1 MAADEANPK
10 GASKPGTGARGP
22 ARRDKPPVTIDLEA
36 NAVSAAEASSEA
48 HAASAAAGAEGES
61 PKTSSSAARETSGE
75 APAMPA
81 ATEDRP
87 RLLMLG
93 LAGAAGGL
101 IVLIL
106 GFGLQ
111 AAGVLPAPGRS
122 AATEALAEASGLAS
136 TVTGFDQRVTAIEAA
151 SAQTI
156 ADRALLDDLSRQV
169 GVVDAFGTSLSDRL
183 LNVEAKIA
191 SLGESLGSSGEAATR
206 QSLDALAERVGRL
219 EAAPPAVAG
228 GGAMSTPALAELGS
242 RVEADRAALETL
254 RGWVDTLASDVA
266 ALEAKLD
273 GMAKTPAAVTD
284 GERAAR
290 AIAIGSLRQ
299 ASARG
304 GPFAADLAVIG
315 ALGIAAADLAALAP
329 LAEKGAPS
337 RAVLLA
343 EFPAVADK
351 ILAAGQPT
359 GEGAGIFDRVLSYG
373 RGLVKIRPTGP
384 ISGSDPVA
392 VVSRMQAAVGDGDFA
407 AALAERQ
414 ALPPAGQAVS
424 EEWAGQVSDRLA
436 IDRLVDD
443 IASALGATEGSG

>member
-48 HAASAAAGAEGES
+48 HAASAAAAAEAES
-61 PKTSSSAARETSGE
+61 PETPSSAARETSGE
-75 APAMPA
+75 TPAMAA

-87 RLLMLG
+87 AFLMLG

-101 IVLIL
+101 VVLIL

-122 AATEALAEASGLAS
+122 TATQALAEASGLAG
-136 TVTGFDQRVTAIEAA
+136 TVSGFDQRVTAIEAA
-151 SAQTI
+151 SSQTI

-191 SLGESLGSSGEAATR
+191 SLGESLGASDVAATR
-206 QSLDALAERVGRL
+206 QALDALAERVGRL
-219 EAAPPAVAG
+219 EAAPPAVVGETVA
-228 GGAMSTPALAELGS
+228 APALADLGS
-242 RVEADRAALETL
+242 RVEADRSALETL
-254 RGWVDTLASDVA
+254 RGQVDTLASEVA

-315 ALGIAAADLAALAP
+315 ALGIGAADLAALAP

-343 EFPAVADK
+343 EFSAVADK
-351 ILAAGQPT
+351 ILAAGRPP
-359 GEGAGIFDRVLSYG
+359 GEDAGIFDRVLSYG

-392 VVSRMQAAVGDGDFA
+392 VVSRMQAAVEEGDFA

-414 ALPPAGQAVS
+414 ALPPAGQAAS

-443 IASALGATEGSG
+443 IANALGATEGSG

>member
-1 MAADEANPK
+1 MAAEEANPK
-10 GASKPGTGARGP
+10 GASKPGTGARGSL
-22 ARRDKPPVTIDLEA
+22 RRDKPPVTIDLEA

-48 HAASAAAGAEGES
+48 HAASAAASPEAAAEAGRPTAPPSSAGDRSGAAEG
-61 PKTSSSAARETSGE
+61 
-75 APAMPA
+75 
-81 ATEDRP
+81 RP
-87 RLLMLG
+87 GPLILG

-101 IVLIL
+101 VVLIL

-111 AAGVLPAPGRS
+111 AAGLLPAPGRN
-122 AATEALAEASGLAS
+122 AAAEALAEASGLAS

-156 ADRALLDDLSRQV
+156 ADRALLDDLARQV

-191 SLGESLGSSGEAATR
+191 TLNESLGATGNAATT
-206 QSLDALAERVGRL
+206 QSLEALTERVGRL
-219 EAAPPAVAG
+219 ESAPPASG
-228 GGAMSTPALAELGS
+228 GEAIPAPALADLGS
-242 RVEADRAALETL
+242 RVETDRAALETL
-254 RGWVDTLASDVA
+254 RGRVDTLASEVA

-315 ALGIAAADLAALAP
+315 ALGIGAADLAALAP

-337 RAVLLA
+337 RAELIGG
-343 EFPAVADK
+343 FPALADAV
-351 ILAAGQPT
+351 LAAGQPA

-373 RGLVKIRPTGP
+373 RGLVKVRPTGP

-392 VVSRMQAAVGDGDFA
+392 VVSRMQAAVEDGDLAKALSEREGLPEAGKA
-407 AALAERQ
+407 A
-414 ALPPAGQAVS
+414 S
-424 EEWAGQVSDRLA
+424 EAWATGVSDRLA

-443 IASALGATEGSG
+443 IAGALGAGEGSG

>member
-191 SLGESLGSSGEAATR
+191 SLGESLGSAGEAATR

-219 EAAPPAVAG
+219 EVAPPAAG
-228 GGAMSTPALAELGS
+228 GEATSVPALAELGS

-254 RGWVDTLASDVA
+254 RGRVDTLASDVA
-266 ALEAKLD
+266 ALQAKLD
-273 GMAKTPAAVTD
+273 GVAKTPAAVTD

-315 ALGIAAADLAALAP
+315 ALGIGAADLAALAP
-329 LAEKGAPS
+329 LADRGAPG
-337 RAVLLA
+337 RAALLV
-343 EFPAVADK
+343 EFPAVADR
-351 ILAAGQPT
+351 ILAAGQPA

-392 VVSRMQAAVGDGDFA
+392 VVSRMQAAIEDGDFA
-407 AALAERQ
+407 AALAERE
-414 ALPPAGQAVS
+414 ALPPAGQAAS
-424 EEWAGQVSDRLA
+424 EEWAAEVSDRLA

-443 IASALGATEGSG
+443 IANALGATEGSG

>member
-1 MAADEANPK
+1 MAAEEANPK
-10 GASKPGTGARGP
+10 GGSKPGVRGA
-22 ARRDKPPVTIDLEA
+22 ARRDRPPVTIDLEA
-36 NAVSAAEASSEA
+36 NAAPTAEASSEA
-48 HAASAAAGAEGES
+48 HAASTAATPEAAAEGER
-61 PKTSSSAARETSGE
+61 PMAPPSSAGDTSG
-75 APAMPA
+75 AVPA
-81 ATEDRP
+81 AGESRP
-87 RLLMLG
+87 GLLMLG

-101 IVLIL
+101 VVLIL

-122 AATEALAEASGLAS
+122 AAAEALAETSGLKS

-156 ADRALLDDLSRQV
+156 ADRALLDDLARQV

-191 SLGESLGSSGEAATR
+191 ALNESLGSTGDAATR

-219 EAAPPAVAG
+219 ESAPPAAG
-228 GGAMSTPALAELGS
+228 GEAMSAPAMAELGS
-242 RVEADRAALETL
+242 RVETDRAALETL
-254 RGWVDTLASDVA
+254 RGRVDTLASEVA

-273 GMAKTPAAVTD
+273 GMAKTPAAVND
-284 GERAAR
+284 GERGAR
-290 AIAIGSLRQ
+290 AIAIGALRQ

-315 ALGIAAADLAALAP
+315 ALGIGAADLAALAP

-337 RAVLLA
+337 RAELLA
-343 EFPAVADK
+343 GFPAVADA
-351 ILAAGQPT
+351 ILAARRPA

-392 VVSRMQAAVGDGDFA
+392 VVSRMQAAVEDGDLAKALSEREGLPEAGKA
-407 AALAERQ
+407 A
-414 ALPPAGQAVS
+414 S
-424 EEWAGQVSDRLA
+424 EAWATGVSDRLA

-443 IASALGATEGSG
+443 IAGALGAGEGSG